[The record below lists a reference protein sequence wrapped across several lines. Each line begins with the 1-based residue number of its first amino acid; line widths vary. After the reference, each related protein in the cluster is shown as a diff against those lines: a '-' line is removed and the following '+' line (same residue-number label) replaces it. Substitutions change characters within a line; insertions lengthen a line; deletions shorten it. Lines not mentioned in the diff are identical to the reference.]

1 MIITIDGPSSSGK
14 GTTAKILAERLN
26 FLHFDTGACYRLIT
40 LHFMNN
46 KIKPENIDDIVASMK
61 ELEIKIEIDE
71 SNSRSPKYY
80 INKRQIDESEFRN
93 EIISRN
99 VAYYAKIKEVR
110 DFIKK
115 IQRDTISKIPNMVIE
130 GRDIGTEI
138 CPEAE
143 LKVYLTSDVEERAR
157 RRYLELQS
165 RGEQVEYDQVLHDLK
180 ERDYEDQHRA
190 ISPLRIPNGAKVL
203 DNTLLTISQQ
213 VEQIITWY
221 NAILDEAR

>member
-1 MIITIDGPSSSGK
+1 
-14 GTTAKILAERLN
+14 
-26 FLHFDTGACYRLIT
+26 
-40 LHFMNN
+40 MNN